1 MLSDTNP
8 DATWIAEVYQILRAN
23 PDASWIKDFKLVLDE
38 TSVKIR
44 AEIDDLKISNEELK
58 RSMSALEQELENEPL
73 SDAET
78 HLYCSSSESDSEDEA

>member
-23 PDASWIKDFKLVLDE
+23 PGASWIKDFKLVLEE
-38 TSVKIR
+38 TSAKIR

-58 RSMSALEQELENEPL
+58 RSVSALEQELENEPL